1 MGLADAED
9 DGPRPLS
16 SDGDESR
23 SLPGKTAAR
32 CWALLLARIFE
43 YLPLVC
49 TRCGAPMCVIAF
61 ILDPP
66 VVERIL
72 GHIGEPTEAPAVF
85 RLGLRL
91 KGSCRSTP
99 GSRRPAQKRG
109 RRSIRPVAATTAG
122 GETRG
127 MVRSGGSVRG
137 SSAGGGG
144 VCPVTG
150 GDTP

>member
-1 MGLADAED
+1 MADWWLADAED

-49 TRCGAPMCVIAF
+49 PRCGAPMRVIAF

-66 VVERIL
+66 QVERIL
-72 GHIGEPTEAPAVF
+72 GHIGEPTEAPAM
-85 RLGLRL
+85 LPA
-91 KGSCRSTP
+91 RSLPQGELSFDAGVEAAGEEAWPEIDQTD
-99 GSRRPAQKRG
+99 G
-109 RRSIRPVAATTAG
+109 RDDG
-122 GETRG
+122 WG
-127 MVRSGGSVRG
+127 
-137 SSAGGGG
+137 
-144 VCPVTG
+144 
-150 GDTP
+150 